1 MGSVMAA
8 AQADPTINFV
18 VTFGHRPAYS
28 TGNPGGVAAL
38 ATILDGL
45 GDNYSKYVLDLN
57 GHAHVYER
65 YAPIHNVVHL
75 TAGTGGSVES
85 TWPTTDSRT
94 AFRAHHL
101 AHLRVDVT
109 ATSLHL
115 EAVCGPTDHDDD
127 VVCASGAVLDSL
139 TINKPNVPVNA
150 APVVA
155 AGPDA
160 SVVLPALA
168 SLAGSVSDDGL
179 PQGNPVTSQWTQVS
193 GPGTAT
199 FTNAANPATTV
210 GFSTA
215 GTYVLRLTATDGDL
229 SAFDEVTI
237 DVQPAVPVNA
247 APVVGA
253 GPDGSVIRP
262 ALASL
267 AGSVSDDGLPQGNP
281 VTSQWTQV
289 SGPGTATFTNAA
301 NPATTVGFS
310 TAGTYV
316 LRLTATDGDL
326 SAFDEVTIT
335 ASDPGPATLDR
346 AVAASSDD
354 AEESSVNNS
363 VDLTSSDLELVTDGT
378 VVQTV
383 GLRFGAISIPRGA
396 TITNAYVQFETDE
409 TASAAASL
417 VIRGQAADNA
427 TTFTNALANVSSRA
441 RTAAAVSWAP
451 PAWPTIQVAGP
462 AQRTPNLSPV
472 ITEITGRAGWTS
484 GNALALIL
492 TGTGRRIAEAFN
504 GTRAPVLHVEYTL
517 SNGPVNAA
525 PVVGAGPDGSV
536 IRPALA
542 SLAGSVSD
550 DGLPQGNP
558 VTSQWTQV
566 SGPGTATFTNAA
578 NPATTVGFSTAG
590 TYVLRLTATDGDL
603 SAFDE
608 VTITASDPGPATL
621 DRAVAASSDDAEES
635 SVNNSVDLTS
645 SDLELV
651 TDGTVV
657 QTVGLRFGAISIPR
671 GATITNAYV
680 QFETD
685 ETASA
690 AASLV
695 IRGQAADNATT
706 FTNALANV
714 SSRARTAAAVSWAP
728 PAWPTIQVAG
738 PAQRT
743 PNLSPV
749 ITEITGRA
757 GWTSGNALALI
768 LTGTGRRIAEAF
780 NGTRAPVLHV
790 EYTLS

>member
-1 MGSVMAA
+1 MASIAADAPSFALVLGDLTYGSQSGQAGVDQHFNDAMAWSLNAAYMPVWGDEEWESANDDLRNYKGRFAIPHAQTSPGAPALGCCGEDWGWFDSAGVRFISYPERYTTATWPAWGTAVGSIMAA
-8 AQADPTINFV
+8 AQADPTINFI
-18 VTFGHRPAYS
+18 VTLGHRPAYS

-85 TWPTTDSRT
+85 TWPTTDPRT

-139 TINKPNVPVNA
+139 TINKP
-150 APVVA
+150 
-155 AGPDA
+155 
-160 SVVLPALA
+160 
-168 SLAGSVSDDGL
+168 
-179 PQGNPVTSQWTQVS
+179 
-193 GPGTAT
+193 
-199 FTNAANPATTV
+199 
-210 GFSTA
+210 
-215 GTYVLRLTATDGDL
+215 
-229 SAFDEVTI
+229 
-237 DVQPAVPVNA
+237 AVPVNA

-253 GPDGSVIRP
+253 GPDGSVVRP

-301 NPATTVGFS
+301 NPATTVAFS

-427 TTFTNALANVSSRA
+427 TTFTNALANISSRA

-472 ITEITGRAGWTS
+472 IAEITGRAGWTS

-517 SNGPVNAA
+517 S
-525 PVVGAGPDGSV
+525 
-536 IRPALA
+536 
-542 SLAGSVSD
+542 
-550 DGLPQGNP
+550 
-558 VTSQWTQV
+558 
-566 SGPGTATFTNAA
+566 
-578 NPATTVGFSTAG
+578 
-590 TYVLRLTATDGDL
+590 
-603 SAFDE
+603 
-608 VTITASDPGPATL
+608 
-621 DRAVAASSDDAEES
+621 
-635 SVNNSVDLTS
+635 
-645 SDLELV
+645 
-651 TDGTVV
+651 
-657 QTVGLRFGAISIPR
+657 
-671 GATITNAYV
+671 
-680 QFETD
+680 
-685 ETASA
+685 
-690 AASLV
+690 
-695 IRGQAADNATT
+695 
-706 FTNALANV
+706 
-714 SSRARTAAAVSWAP
+714 
-728 PAWPTIQVAG
+728 
-738 PAQRT
+738 
-743 PNLSPV
+743 
-749 ITEITGRA
+749 
-757 GWTSGNALALI
+757 
-768 LTGTGRRIAEAF
+768 
-780 NGTRAPVLHV
+780 
-790 EYTLS
+790 